1 VGLLLDQNEG
11 DLPSDSLFFNLGL
24 GVRVSFFHLK
34 VWLYMLNADQLFV
47 QKEVLA
53 LSNIKPS
60 GGAEY
65 VKVTI
70 EEQATLEMLKHIY
83 AE

>member
-1 VGLLLDQNEG
+1 
-11 DLPSDSLFFNLGL
+11 
-24 GVRVSFFHLK
+24 
-34 VWLYMLNADQLFV
+34 MLNADQLFV